1 MKLTKLLLSGA
12 LLLGLATFSYAKCGD
27 MDKKPMMGKCGGM
40 KMMKDANAT
49 CDSNKSMKKGK
60 CGNATMMPKM
70 GKCGNMKSS
79 MPKEMP
85 MSGKCG
91 KGKCGS

>member
-12 LLLGLATFSYAKCGD
+12 LLLGLATFSYA
-27 MDKKPMMGKCGGM
+27 KCGGM

-91 KGKCGS
+91 KGKCGGM